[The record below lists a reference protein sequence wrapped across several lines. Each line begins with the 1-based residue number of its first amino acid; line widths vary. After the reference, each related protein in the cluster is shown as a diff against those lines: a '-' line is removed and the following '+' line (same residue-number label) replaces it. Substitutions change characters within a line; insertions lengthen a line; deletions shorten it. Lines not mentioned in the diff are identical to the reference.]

1 MIRQKNPFK
10 LITPPVKSL
19 VSGIP
24 ELVKLEGESYFDKNN
39 FASGEPNDLDIFIN
53 RQANKIRD
61 EFNQGIENKLVELV
75 GIFGEDILKHI
86 KIVMEPM
93 MFSVAESLDDQY
105 KLVVTVQGHLE
116 YHEEEVSRGV
126 E

>member
-1 MIRQKNPFK
+1 MIKQKNPFK
-10 LITPPVKSL
+10 FITPPVKSL

-24 ELVKLEGESYFDKNN
+24 ELVKLEGESYFNKNS
-39 FASGEPNDLDIFIN
+39 FTSDDLNDLDIFIN

-61 EFNQGIENKLVELV
+61 EFNQGIEKKLVELV
-75 GIFGEDILKHI
+75 DIFGEDILKHI
-86 KIVMEPM
+86 KIVMEPT
-93 MFSVAESLDDQY
+93 MFSVAESLDGQS
-105 KLVVTVQGHLE
+105 KLVVTVQGRLE